1 MSEQLHPTIY
11 EIAPSVAAVILRR
24 FRGWVDKEDLIQ
36 ECYAWALTRN
46 KQFAEQLDEPDTNK
60 RQHNEKR
67 IAYQMRRV
75 AERYARKEKAT
86 KAGYQTGDEAF
97 YDTTTIAQLLPFVI
111 QAVLHGTVLQQAQDM
126 INDGTPKK
134 PSAPAESGNLIAI
147 LLDIKRAYE
156 KLDPDDAKILELR
169 YHDAWTLNQVAQ
181 YLECATSTADRR
193 SANAMRK
200 LQDLL
205 GGDTPWS

>member
-1 MSEQLHPTIY
+1 MTEQLHPTIY
-11 EIAPSVAAVILRR
+11 ELVPSVAIVIARR
-24 FRGWVDKEDLIQ
+24 FKGWVDKEDLVQ
-36 ECYAWALTRN
+36 ECYAWAIGRN
-46 KQFAEQLDEPDTNK
+46 KQFSELLDEPNLNK

-86 KAGYQTGDEAF
+86 KAGYHTGDEAF

-111 QAVLHGTVLQQAQDM
+111 QSVLHGTVLQQAQDM
-126 INDGTPKK
+126 INDVTPKK

-147 LLDIKRAYE
+147 LLDIKKAYE
-156 KLDPDDAKILELR
+156 KLDVDDAKLLELR

-181 YLECATSTADRR
+181 YLECATSTADRKC
-193 SANAMRK
+193 ANAMRK
-200 LQDLL
+200 LQDHL